1 MMKMMRTMVIRVI
14 KILGVAQIIIFAT
27 YFISSTFY
35 ANLQVAATSS
45 FLIMLGSFYA
55 YKKMIKTQVATKSYE
70 VDRDELDVIDDPYE
84 LYDDTPLNEAD
95 PEDLDLQQIVKEEK
109 AKIKTFSLSAMKDGA
124 SAGFSAYR
132 LVPYVFL
139 VLGFIALKNN
149 NILDIS
155 IYLPSLLVGIIVGYI
170 SSKEIFA

>member
-1 MMKMMRTMVIRVI
+1 MMRITVTRVI
-14 KILGVAQIIIFAT
+14 KILIVAQILIFAT
-27 YFISSTFY
+27 YFISSSFY
-35 ANLQVAATSS
+35 ANLQVASVSS

-70 VDRDELDVIDDPYE
+70 ADRDELDIIDDPYE
-84 LYDDTPLNEAD
+84 LYNDTPLNEAE
-95 PEDLDLQQIVKEEK
+95 PEDLDLKQIVKEER
-109 AKIKTFSLSAMKDGA
+109 AKIKTFSLSAIKDGA

-149 NILDIS
+149 DILEIS
-155 IYLPSLLVGIIVGYI
+155 IYLPSLLVGIVLGYI
-170 SSKEIFA
+170 SSKGIFA

>member
-1 MMKMMRTMVIRVI
+1 MTRVI
-14 KILGVAQIIIFAT
+14 KILIVAQILIFAT
-27 YFISSTFY
+27 YFISSSFY
-35 ANLQVAATSS
+35 ANLQVASVSS

-70 VDRDELDVIDDPYE
+70 ADRDELDIIDDPYE
-84 LYDDTPLNEAD
+84 LYNDTPLNEAE
-95 PEDLDLQQIVKEEK
+95 PEDLDLKQIVKEER
-109 AKIKTFSLSAMKDGA
+109 AKIKTFSLSAIKDGA

-149 NILDIS
+149 DILEIS
-155 IYLPSLLVGIIVGYI
+155 IYLPSLLVGIVLGYI
-170 SSKEIFA
+170 SSKGIFA